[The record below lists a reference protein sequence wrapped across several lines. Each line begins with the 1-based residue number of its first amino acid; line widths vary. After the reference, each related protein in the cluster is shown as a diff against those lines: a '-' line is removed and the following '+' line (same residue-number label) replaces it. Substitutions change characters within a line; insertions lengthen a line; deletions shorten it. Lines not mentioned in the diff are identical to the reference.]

1 MPMPR
6 WKEIYEVDSY
16 YSQLNAKDRQT
27 ISVTDLIAE
36 GPIYG
41 LVDGA
46 ASVYLNDDRVL
57 PLSEAAT
64 FHSQGPATVA
74 LTANSPTATISG
86 GGTTPIIQ
94 SENGD
99 KYLIVRKGRGQKFV
113 TASNGSAGTDDF
125 TITATLTTVNNQS
138 FFNSSMISSPVDID
152 THIPA
157 RLGVINSGGVGD
169 GAYGEGFITKV
180 TSNSVAEYVPGTG
193 GPSGLWI
200 PDGSYSLE
208 VDRIVKIASISGT
221 TVTLAANWAGTT
233 GSYKFDVTGAIVT
246 NLDVITQS
254 QTTNYEGV
262 TTQFRVGTLA
272 QTPFTGRGGEGS
284 TSISNTPSAGGAL
297 ELGQNYSGSQAP
309 KVLTGSSA
317 SGFRLS
323 PSQLQEVDE
332 ARISFSYPG
341 GHYAVSGKGNDMTTF
356 TRYKTE
362 IAIKKPG
369 ESDFGSYQIL
379 KNPLLHSGL
388 YKNAVTFVSTI
399 DLTAFRPFSDFQVRV
414 ERISNHTG
422 PAYKTITG
430 TYHDWQMIAS
440 SNLSGTTCVIKDI
453 LTHPFSSLAKVTF
466 DTKKFQNIPVR
477 SYHLRGLKIK
487 VPSNYVT
494 REQSSTGVANYKR
507 NTTTGLISSSY
518 QDWDGAFL
526 DDKVYSNNPA
536 WVFFDILTND
546 RYGLGDFLQSTD
558 IDKYAL
564 YRIARYCDE
573 LVDDGKGGLEPRF
586 TCNLFITKAADAYKV
601 LKDIATVFRSMLYY
615 IDGQVVPVIDAPSGP
630 VYNFT
635 AANVL
640 NGSFSYEST
649 GSKTR
654 INQCIVT
661 WIDPEANY
669 KASPL
674 IVEDRLNIAK
684 TGKIISQ
691 DAVAMGATSE
701 GQALRYGRWKLWTA
715 ANQREVV
722 TFSTALNA
730 TFLVPGDIINIQDA
744 NRYAVRMGGRISNSG
759 TTRTTTSIPL
769 DSTTNLVSGST
780 YTLSVLFVEP
790 AAFTTEDVSISGVTY
805 KKGDLIKQ
813 AFLTGSSSLQ
823 NIDTEVKASN
833 ARATSGGEALNL
845 SWSDYTRVETQ
856 NVTPALSGNNVNT
869 ITVTTAFS
877 AIPDAESI
885 WVLTQTTAAGSE
897 VLGSA
902 KEYKVLA
909 ISQNSKNEF
918 DISAVEYYDQK
929 FSAIDEDFTTYI
941 ADTVYP
947 AVRSN
952 DIVPPVVDLYSTSAL
967 TPTQIGEELVIHWS
981 PPVAVGKTVNA
992 ATGAEETTEGTYE
1005 HLAGY
1010 EIIHT
1015 FPDIESPILIDSGN
1029 QTTWKF
1035 SGIEDGTYQVAV
1047 KAINVLQ
1054 NVSIPVVISVT
1065 VSDKYQENVPR
1076 FSAGGIPFGGDI
1088 SVGVRTRTVGST
1100 TTFEL
1105 TNNEYKFKAPSALAS
1120 LIKNVSTDAG
1130 TYKQDISNLPV
1141 ITKTSQAAPG
1151 EFIIEHTYVLID
1163 ASDASDRIKLISY
1176 NREQGKSPFW
1186 YNVDAGGGTS
1196 KYGSAL
1202 SGTFNKV
1209 ANSSKVVGVGT
1220 AFTTEIQEGDV
1231 LKLGVDEVSVAS
1243 IQSNG
1248 ILYLTRPTSTSH
1260 SSVQGFIPNIRI
1272 DFVSDCVIAKVYR
1285 LSTGYVMEPYVKAV
1299 ASKKKAD
1306 DLLDPTTIRSDHV
1319 DTTSETGGEL
1329 GKFVTSLDSN
1339 SNSTVYETSILDAD
1353 SIISREIQLFPSGT
1367 TAPTITGTDANPILN
1382 GAGIDLKADGDVYIG
1397 SFADTK
1403 YLFYDHSAGTL
1414 TFRGTLDLEDSVQ
1427 DSASFRT
1434 LTADVAT
1441 IGTLNTTMLDSNA
1454 IVTRDIRVGPSA
1466 EVTIGDFIVGRE
1478 YYITS
1483 LGDVTQAQWNTTA
1496 GTSGDTYNL
1505 GTVFTAATTG
1515 SGGTTGKARDRTTVA
1530 KISGSTLTGKGAHLN
1545 QGGDFYVGS
1554 FAQDKYIY
1562 FDQSAGN
1569 LTIRGNIN
1577 ANDIQAGTITGV
1589 GVKGGS
1595 MPDANNA
1602 PSGSETG
1609 AFMELTQGK
1618 MIFGNASKYIWWNGT
1633 NLEING
1639 VTISDATLANSSG
1652 FATETFVNTAISN
1665 VVGSAPAALDTLNE
1679 LAAALDDDANF
1690 HSSVTTSLSNK
1701 VGTTSPQA
1709 LTSAANALTISGN
1722 TISLARAN
1730 GDTDTVSIPAGAS
1743 PRTDEEIRDLAAGI
1757 LTAGTNVSIVKND
1770 AANTATISST
1780 DTNTEYTA
1788 GSGLS
1793 LSGTTFSNSAP
1804 DQTVSLTG
1812 GSNVSVSGTYPNFTI
1827 ASSFTNTQRS
1837 DEEIRD
1843 LAAGILTAGTNVS
1856 IAVNDAANTATISS
1870 VNTEYTAGSGLS
1882 LSGTTFS
1889 NSAPDQTVSLTGS
1902 GSTTV
1907 SGTYPNFT
1915 IASSFTNTQRSD
1927 EEIRD
1932 VAASIITAGTNVSV
1946 VKNDAADT
1954 VTISSTDT
1962 NTQYTAGSGLSLSG
1976 TTFSNSAPDQTVSL
1990 TAGSNVSVSGT
2001 YPNFTISS
2009 TDTDT
2014 NTQRTD
2020 EEIRDVAASIITAGS
2035 NINVVKNDAANTVT
2049 ISSSFTNTQ
2058 RTDEEIRD
2066 VAASIITAGTNVSVV
2081 KNDAADTVTI
2091 SSTDTNTQ
2099 YTAGSGL
2106 SLSGTTFSNSAPDQT
2121 VALTGAGTTSITGSY
2136 PNFTITSSSDSGDA
2150 SELGGELPSHYLNVD
2165 TTFGGDVS
2173 GTYNAIVIAD
2183 DSHNHTIANVDG
2195 LQAAL
2200 NGKVDDSQVLTNVPS
2215 GALFTDT
2222 DTNTV
2227 TQIREDSGSY
2237 RTGNITLQSGTNVS
2251 ITEPTTGVF
2260 RFTSTDTNTVYT
2272 HPNHSGDVTSS
2283 GDGATTIANNA
2294 VTFAKMQDIATD
2306 TFMGRTASGSGD
2318 AKALSVSEA
2327 RTMLNIEN
2335 GATAD
2340 QTASEILNLLKTV
2353 DTNTSGLN
2361 AATLDGQEGTYYYAA
2376 SNPNSYTSNVG
2387 DITAVTVSAPITGG
2401 GTSGSVGIGITQA
2414 SASANGYLSSTD
2426 WTTFNNKSTFNGAY
2440 SSLSGK
2446 PTLLTL
2452 GNTSS
2457 TALAG
2462 NTSIPQGDITNVTAT
2477 SPLTGGGTTGSISI
2491 GITQASASANGY
2503 LSSTDWTAF
2512 NNKSTF
2518 DGAYA
2523 SLSGKPT
2530 LFDGA
2535 YASLSGKPTLFD
2547 GAYASLSGKP
2557 TLLTL
2562 GTSSSTALAGNTAIP
2577 VDLTV
2582 SGAGT
2587 VHANN
2592 YINTQYV
2599 AATSST
2605 FGLVK
2610 IGFTED
2616 IAARNYPIELSS
2628 GKMFVN
2634 VPWVNDNTTSFNI
2647 QCETGVQTQLGTA
2660 EEINAGETI
2669 IFRATGQSTILRNG
2683 NTITVGSSSPGT
2695 ISQVNITAGDH
2706 LTGSVNTTSGV
2717 HLQTLDVAENTSS
2730 SAGVVASGSGQSNK
2744 VWKTNSSGDPAWRD
2758 DEGGVT
2764 AVANNSGLSISGTTI
2779 DTAGNLNTIATAS
2792 TIPSLS
2798 VDFLEAGTINA
2809 NHIAADTIVASHIDA
2824 DAITSEQLQISADSG
2839 NDRIQMDGTNNVIKI
2854 FSGGVLR
2861 VKIGNLA

>member
-1 MPMPR
+1 MPMPNLR
-6 WKEIYEVDSY
+6 WKDIYEVDSY

-157 RLGVINSGGVGD
+157 RLGVVNSGGVGD

-193 GPSGLWI
+193 GPAGLWI

-309 KVLTGSSA
+309 KVLTGSSD

-323 PSQLQEVDE
+323 SSQLQEVDE

-422 PAYKTITG
+422 PAYKTQTE
-430 TYHDWQMIAS
+430 TFHDWQMSAS

-466 DTKKFQNIPVR
+466 DTKKFQNTPVR

-918 DISAVEYYDQK
+918 DITAVEYYDQK

-1035 SGIEDGTYQVAV
+1035 SGIEDGTYEVAV

-1076 FSAGGIPFGGDI
+1076 FSAGGITFGGDI

-1100 TTFEL
+1100 TTFEF
-1105 TNNEYKFKAPSALAS
+1105 TNNQYKFKAPSALAS
-1120 LIKNVSTDAG
+1120 VIKNTSTDAG
-1130 TYKQDISNLPV
+1130 TYKQDISNLPI

-1243 IQSNG
+1243 VQSNG

-1319 DTTSETGGEL
+1319 DTTSETGGNL
-1329 GKFVTSLDSN
+1329 GKFVTSLDTN

-1618 MIFGNASKYIWWNGT
+1618 LIFGNASKYIWWNGT

-1780 DTNTEYTA
+1780 DTNTQYTA

-1915 IASSFTNTQRSD
+1915 I
-1927 EEIRD
+1927 
-1932 VAASIITAGTNVSV
+1932 
-1946 VKNDAADT
+1946 
-1954 VTISSTDT
+1954 SSTDT
-1962 NTQYTAGSGLSLSG
+1962 N
-1976 TTFSNSAPDQTVSL
+1976 
-1990 TAGSNVSVSGT
+1990 
-2001 YPNFTISS
+2001 
-2009 TDTDT
+2009 
-2014 NTQRTD
+2014 
-2020 EEIRDVAASIITAGS
+2020 
-2035 NINVVKNDAANTVT
+2035 
-2049 ISSSFTNTQ
+2049 TNTQ

-2081 KNDAADTVTI
+2081 KNDASDTVTI

-2165 TTFGGDVS
+2165 TQFGGDVS
-2173 GTYNAIVIAD
+2173 GKYNAIVIAD

-2222 DTNTV
+2222 NINYFLNGITKSGNTLTFSVSGATNQTF
-2227 TQIREDSGSY
+2227 TF
-2237 RTGNITLQSGTNVS
+2237 GTNA
-2251 ITEPTTGVF
+2251 
-2260 RFTSTDTNTVYT
+2260 FTSHAAPHYT
-2272 HPNHSGDVTSS
+2272 SAIVSSDVTS
-2283 GDGATTIANNA
+2283 
-2294 VTFAKMQDIATD
+2294 
-2306 TFMGRTASGSGD
+2306 
-2318 AKALSVSEA
+2318 ALGF
-2327 RTMLNIEN
+2327 T
-2335 GATAD
+2335 
-2340 QTASEILNLLKTV
+2340 
-2353 DTNTSGLN
+2353 
-2361 AATLDGQEGTYYYAA
+2361 
-2376 SNPNSYTSNVG
+2376 P
-2387 DITAVTVSAPITGG
+2387 
-2401 GTSGSVGIGITQA
+2401 GTSS
-2414 SASANGYLSSTD
+2414 
-2426 WTTFNNKSTFNGAY
+2426 
-2440 SSLSGK
+2440 
-2446 PTLLTL
+2446 LTL
-2452 GNTSS
+2452 GTSSS

-2477 SPLTGGGTTGSISI
+2477 APITGGGTTGSISI

-2503 LSSTDWTAF
+2503 LSSTDWTTF

-2562 GTSSSTALAGNTAIP
+2562 GNTSSTALAGNTAIP